1 MNRRLAT
8 VAASLL
14 LLAATVATAVPASA
28 AEPAAAEPATAN
40 PALGAERAAAAG
52 DFGAVSVRGTA
63 DTVLTSAFRDFAGDP
78 VRISV
83 DARAATNTDPGGT
96 RGHFRVRHVH
106 NDGRLVA
113 EFEGD
118 ITCLGAGGR
127 EAIATGVI
135 TKGEAP
141 WFPGLEVVGQKVS
154 ISVEDNG
161 RRGDRLGWVW
171 GALGQ
176 PVPDCQGTV
185 PFIRTTGGDFTVR
198 G

>member
-8 VAASLL
+8 AATSALLLVAAVT
-14 LLAATVATAVPASA
+14 ATVPASA
-28 AEPAAAEPATAN
+28 AEPASAADDA
-40 PALGAERAAAAG
+40 RA
-52 DFGAVSVRGTA
+52 GAVSVRGTG
-63 DTVLTSAFRDFAGDP
+63 DTVLTSAFGDFAGDP

-83 DARAATNTDPGGT
+83 DARATGNTDPGAT
-96 RGHFRVRHVH
+96 HGHFHVRHVH
-106 NDGRLVA
+106 HDGRLVA
-113 EFEGD
+113 DFEGD
-118 ITCLGAGGR
+118 ITCLGVGGR

-161 RRGDRLGWVW
+161 RHGDRLGWVW

-176 PVPDCQGTV
+176 PVADCQGTV
-185 PFIRTTGGDFTVR
+185 PFIRTTAGDLTVR